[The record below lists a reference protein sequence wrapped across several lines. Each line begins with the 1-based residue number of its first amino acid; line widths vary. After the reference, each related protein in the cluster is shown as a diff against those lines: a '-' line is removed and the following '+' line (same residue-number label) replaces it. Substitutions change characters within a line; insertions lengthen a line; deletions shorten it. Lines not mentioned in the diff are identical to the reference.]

1 MPKQS
6 TLQAFG
12 TRKRGVKLRGMHAK
26 LAKEIAKDDEK
37 ISADSSEKQ
46 VGLHTLKKFVIELTA
61 FR

>member
-12 TRKRGVKLRGMHAK
+12 TGKRGVKLRGIHAK
-26 LAKEIAKDDEK
+26 LAKEIAKDDAK

-46 VGLHTLKKFVIELTA
+46 VGLHTLNFKICY
-61 FR
+61 